1 MVMHNMR
8 FKSPL
13 IEAVLL
19 KRHFRFLVEV
29 ALSNRKKRMLYCP
42 TLALLPECD
51 VLGSRIWF
59 SMANRL
65 SQGYLD
71 VWELTEVNDGW
82 LVSVNPEHAQLLVR
96 EALDCDKIP
105 ALANYRFFHSP
116 AISKLG
122 NGIELLLKET
132 GEQGFIRVQPVW
144 YADERNHGLFPQ
156 EPGMGISTLYDL
168 IALKEKGH
176 RAVLFYCALHS
187 GVTCVRPAD
196 NVEPQYGR
204 ILREA
209 INKGVEIFAY
219 RASINM
225 REMTL
230 DAELP
235 ILLPEDIM
243 LR

>member
-1 MVMHNMR
+1 MK

-19 KRHFRFLVEV
+19 KRHFRFLVDV
-29 ALSNRKKRMLYCP
+29 ALSNKKKRMLYCP
-42 TLALLPECD
+42 NLGPLHHCD

-71 VWELTEVNDGW
+71 VWELAEVNGGW
-82 LVSVNPEHAQLLVR
+82 LVGVNPEHAQILVR
-96 EALDCDKIP
+96 EALECEKLPSLEDF
-105 ALANYRFFHSP
+105 RFFHSP

-122 NGIELLLKET
+122 NGIELLLKQT
-132 GEQGFIRVQPVW
+132 GEQCFIRIQPV
-144 YADERNHGLFPQ
+144 YFADERNHGLFP
-156 EPGMGISTLYDL
+156 EEKGVGISVLYDL
-168 IALKEKGH
+168 MALRESGH
-176 RAVLFYCALHS
+176 RTILFYCAQHT
-187 GVTCVRPAD
+187 GITCIRSAD
-196 NVEPQYGR
+196 NIEPQYGQ

-209 INKGVEIFAY
+209 INKGVEVLAY
-219 RASINM
+219 RANINV

-230 DAELP
+230 DAQIP
-235 ILLPEDIM
+235 ILLPEDII

>member
-1 MVMHNMR
+1 MK

-42 TLALLPECD
+42 TLVPLPHCD

-71 VWELTEVNDGW
+71 VWELTEVNGGW
-82 LVSVNPEHAQLLVR
+82 LVSINPEHAQLLIR

-105 ALANYRFFHSP
+105 TLEGFRFFHSP

-132 GEQGFIRVQPVW
+132 GEQCFIRVQPV
-144 YADERNHGLFPQ
+144 YFVDERNHGLFP
-156 EPGMGISTLYDL
+156 EVSGVGISTLYDL
-168 IALKEKGH
+168 MSLRESGH

-187 GVTCVRPAD
+187 GLTCIRPSD
-196 NVEPQYGR
+196 NVEPQYSK

-209 INKGVEIFAY
+209 INKGVEILAY
-219 RASINM
+219 RANVNV

-230 DAELP
+230 DAQIPL
-235 ILLPEDIM
+235 LLPEDII